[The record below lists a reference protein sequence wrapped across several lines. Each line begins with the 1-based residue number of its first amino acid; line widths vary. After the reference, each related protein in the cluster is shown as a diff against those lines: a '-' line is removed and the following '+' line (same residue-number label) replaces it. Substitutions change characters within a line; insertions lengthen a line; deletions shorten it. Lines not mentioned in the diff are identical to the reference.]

1 MLNID
6 IMSLLLANLIEERL
20 KKLISDLYW
29 YQTIEFPN
37 KIITR
42 ATYNHKPYLKYYG
55 FPNSLKDMSV
65 LDVGAGDGFFSFE
78 FERRGAQKVLAIDT
92 NKFDGSMAIDPSPSK
107 IQNYNLKYSIYKPL
121 CKEYYDVLNLLK
133 TPGLNQLLIAKDLLN
148 SNINYQNFSIYDL
161 DLLEKKFDFIFCG
174 DLLQHLKNP
183 LLALE
188 NLVSVT
194 KKFCIISL
202 GSSISKI
209 QKPFATFKKYF
220 TKVLKKFS
228 LLDIIDPK
236 YSVKYIG
243 SESGGAFFFW
253 HPYSF
258 REALYA
264 SGFKKVIIYS
274 EFDLPNL
281 RRRILNSHTIFHCYV

>member
-1 MLNID
+1 
-6 IMSLLLANLIEERL
+6 MSLLLANLTEERL

-29 YQTIEFPN
+29 YQTIEFPKN
-37 KIITR
+37 IITR

-55 FPNSLKDMSV
+55 FPNSLKNMSV

-78 FERRGAQKVLAIDT
+78 FERRDAQKVLAIDT
-92 NKFDGSMAIDPSPSK
+92 NIFDGSMAIDPSHSK
-107 IQNYNLKYSIYKPL
+107 IENYGLKYSIYKTL
-121 CKEYYDVLNLLK
+121 CKEYYDILKLLK

-148 SNINYQNFSIYDL
+148 SNINYQNFSIYNL
-161 DLLEKKFDFIFCG
+161 DSLGKKFDFIFCG
-174 DLLQHLKNP
+174 DLMQHLKNP

-194 KKFCIISL
+194 KKLCIISL

-209 QKPFATFKKYF
+209 KKPSATFKIYLRKF
-220 TKVLKKFS
+220 LKKFF
-228 LLDIIDPK
+228 LHDIIEPK
-236 YSVKYIG
+236 HSLKYIG
-243 SESGGAFFFW
+243 NESGGAFFFW

-264 SGFKKVIIYS
+264 SGFEKVIIYS

-281 RRRILNSHTIFHCYV
+281 RRRTINSHTIFHCYV